1 MDRTLIGVIV
11 GVLLLTSAAL
21 GQYVPSPPFNA
32 VGPQGRPLTG
42 ATIAITTSAGAPI
55 TVYSNGVGAAFNPTV
70 SGTGLVQFYAA
81 SGNYIVTISGSG
93 VSKTYAVNIP
103 AVADALAEGNFGSGT
118 GLLRKNGPGSY
129 TTLRINTADIA
140 DPTINEDTA
149 DGFGVGSYWINIVT
163 NKAFMATS
171 VAAGAAV
178 WKEISNSASVPNH
191 STQHSIGSGDEVE
204 FYGAIGD
211 EGLAVTQRRVL
222 NFIGAGVACVDNAGL
237 AQTNCTISGGGG
249 GGGIT
254 TLNTLTADPQLFATG
269 SSGTDF
275 NISSTASTHSFN
287 IPSATTINR
296 GLVTVNTQTF
306 SGDKNFNG
314 TVTAN
319 AAATINEGGNSLG
332 NFRVETDTQSHAFFV
347 DATNNRISFFTSATV
362 PGFDIW
368 VDNQNNN
375 IPLALSATGAAGLY
389 SVSSNSHGVIGISN
403 AVSAPAGGI
412 FGSGTGVAAYAGQ
425 FQRDVA
431 AATVPVML
439 VSRNNGADS
448 TSILS
453 IHEQTIGSAPYMLE
467 GKAGSDIVW
476 GLNSVG
482 QLLTAGVALTG
493 YPELASIVDSDSG
506 IDLAGSLGTCIVDE
520 GVELICANGAG
531 VVVAAQT
538 LNMLTGGS
546 TGSAYFANLVQSN
559 NGNGLLVN
567 NNLGATGTVA
577 LKATNSADFST
588 VNAGV
593 FETTRG
599 TTLYAR
605 QTGSTASTSGAA
617 VLQAQR
623 NTTLTG
629 GAALSGPVIRG
640 MDDAA
645 TTGDLLSLERPAL
658 TYMLRVTNA
667 GELIFAGVSA
677 DGTGKT
683 LCVKADSA
691 IGTCSTVPN
700 ASGVC
705 TCG

>member
-149 DGFGVGSYWINIVT
+149 DGFRVGSYWINIVT

-178 WKEISNSASVPNH
+178 WKQISNSASVPNH

-237 AQTNCTISGGGG
+237 EQTNCTISGGGG

-347 DATNNRISFFTSATV
+347 DATNNRIGFFTSTTV
-362 PGFDIW
+362 PGYDIW

-439 VSRNNGADS
+439 VSRNNGADL

-467 GKAGSDIVW
+467 GKVGSDIVW

-493 YPELASIVDSDSG
+493 YPELASIADSDSG
-506 IDLAGSLGTCIVDE
+506 IDLAGSAGTCIVDE

-531 VVVAAQT
+531 VVVLAQT
-538 LNMLTGGS
+538 LDMLTGGS
-546 TGSAYFANLVQSN
+546 TGSTYFANLVQSN